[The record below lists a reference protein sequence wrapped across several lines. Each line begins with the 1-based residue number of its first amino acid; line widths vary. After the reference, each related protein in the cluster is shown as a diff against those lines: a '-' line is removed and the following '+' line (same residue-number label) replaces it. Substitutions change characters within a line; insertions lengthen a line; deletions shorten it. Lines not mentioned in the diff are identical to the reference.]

1 MAEKLRSDYMSEV
14 AARNAS
20 GLQKIKALQR
30 RFQVRKLEFALL
42 TKTKDGALQTDD
54 LLFLHTRMDRRIYR
68 SVSLISMWLPFASSS
83 VQGPV
88 TE

>member
-30 RFQVRKLEFALL
+30 RFQ
-42 TKTKDGALQTDD
+42 TDD

-68 SVSLISMWLPFASSS
+68 VCMVASVAAIGISLFSLFRMATGQMP
-83 VQGPV
+83 PKR
-88 TE
+88 E

>member
-30 RFQVRKLEFALL
+30 RFQVRKLEFELL
-42 TKTKDGALQTDD
+42 
-54 LLFLHTRMDRRIYR
+54 
-68 SVSLISMWLPFASSS
+68 
-83 VQGPV
+83 
-88 TE
+88 